1 MEKLKYKALTFDDVL
16 LLPRYSDFLPS
27 EADIESHLTKK
38 ITLKMPLLSA
48 AMDTVTESRMAISLS
63 EAGGIGIIH
72 KNNSIE
78 KQAAEV
84 RAVKKYES
92 GIVRDPVTINSQ
104 KTIGELRQLTS
115 ELSISGMPVID
126 GGVLQG
132 IVTGRDF
139 RYAENMEAKVSTIM
153 TPLSKLVTVK
163 EGFSQED
170 VMKLMYKN
178 RIEKVLVLGDD
189 GNLTGLVTMKDIEK
203 SAQHPNA
210 TKDSSGRLQVG
221 AALGTGEDTLYRAE
235 ALYESGVDVFV
246 IDSAHAH
253 SKNVIDTIKK
263 IKTAFKDIDVIGG
276 NIATADA
283 ALELVKAGA
292 DAVKV

>member
-1 MEKLKYKALTFDDVL
+1 MEKLKHKALTFDDVL

-27 EADIESHLTKK
+27 EANIESCLTKS
-38 ITLKMPLLSA
+38 INLKMPLLSA
-48 AMDTVTESRMAISLS
+48 AMDTVTESRMAISLA
-63 EAGGIGIIH
+63 EAGGIGVIH

-78 KQAAEV
+78 NQAAEV
-84 RAVKKYES
+84 RTVKKYES

-104 KTIGELRQLTS
+104 KTIGELKQLTS
-115 ELSISGMPVID
+115 ELSISGMPVVDD
-126 GGVLQG
+126 GNLKG

-153 TPLSKLVTVK
+153 TPLAKLVTVK

-178 RIEKVLVLGDD
+178 RIEKVLVLGEDD
-189 GNLTGLVTMKDIEK
+189 VLTGLVTMKDIEK
-203 SAQHPNA
+203 SAQHPDA
-210 TKDSSGRLQVG
+210 TKDSSGRLRVG
-221 AALGTGEDTLYRAE
+221 AALGTSEDTLERAQ

-263 IKTAFKDIDVIGG
+263 IKSTFKDIDVI
-276 NIATADA
+276 
-283 ALELVKAGA
+283 
-292 DAVKV
+292 AVSYTHLTLPTICSV